1 MRIVFIIFLVFVTRD
16 AISQSDSVFKSVKI
30 PFDTN
35 RIKEPALLSNS
46 SDVFKYDSLYIWNDK
61 RTLSEIM
68 NERSGFFTSDFGLG
82 GRNLISYNGYLNG
95 NIGIFRDGIQI
106 NDILFGGFDIQNISV
121 NEIEKIEEVSNTS
134 SFLYG
139 NSTNGKTLNIITK
152 DVFRSKPFSQ
162 LRYSQDRFS
171 SLYADVVFNLPFTKK
186 LNWMAGATSHSS
198 DGRYLNSE
206 YTFWRGRTRLSY
218 YHSPSF
224 NAKINFYYDNLKRG
238 LDEGLI
244 YNSDEDSLEENTA
257 AVMNETSNEKLEN
270 FFYDATLTGKFFRN
284 PESLTSLI
292 LYSSNSIRRYYN
304 DYFLTVKQDTNNP
317 VSPPSDYHSV
327 QYGISFS
334 QNINYDFSRRA
345 GIDVKAGANVYFNSY
360 NYSNT
365 AFDKKDNTAYLA
377 FLKTDF
383 KYDNLNLSVFANAV
397 SNGSIADIN
406 AGMEGKYRINFGKNN
421 YAGIFGGI
429 NRIEQNPGSTGTG
442 GFLTQKINESGEYY
456 ESGAEFCFLGKI
468 FLNSYYYF
476 NDNQYSSGSGLYFSN
491 GGVNTALSILTKYI
505 DAVVKYNYTKSD
517 FFPENFIKSD
527 IAYHD
532 FLFRNKLNLRTGFNI
547 KYFSSP
553 KNYYRYSQGYYNFL
567 YLSSPYSM
575 SGFQIDYYLGAR
587 IGHANINLTIANILN
602 TFYYDTYL
610 YPADNLGGFLN
621 SISRFTIVWDFLN

>member
-1 MRIVFIIFLVFVTRD
+1 MKIVLILFLITLSRV
-16 AISQSDSVFKSVKI
+16 ILSQSDSTLKTAKA

-35 RIKEPALLSNS
+35 KIKEPALLSNY
-46 SDVFKYDSLYIWNDK
+46 SDIFRYDSLYIWNDK
-61 RTLSEIM
+61 RTLAEIM
-68 NERSGFFTSDFGLG
+68 NERSGFFTNDFGLG

-121 NEIEKIEEVSNTS
+121 NEIERIEEVSNTS

-139 NSTNGKTLNIITK
+139 NSTNGKAVNIITK

-171 SLYADVVFNLPFTKK
+171 SLNADVVFNLPFTKK

-257 AVMNETSNEKLEN
+257 AVMNETSNEKIEN

-284 PESLTSLI
+284 PESQTRLI

-304 DYFLTVKQDTNNP
+304 EYFLTVKQDTNNP
-317 VSPPSDYHSV
+317 LSPPSDYHSV

-334 QNINYDFSRRA
+334 QNFNYNFSRKA
-345 GIDVKAGANVYFNSY
+345 GFDIKAGANVYFNSY
-360 NYSNT
+360 NYSNP
-365 AFDKKDNTAYLA
+365 AFDNTDNTGYLA

-397 SNGSIADIN
+397 TSGSSADIN
-406 AGMEGKYRINFGKNN
+406 AGTEGKYRIYFGKNN
-421 YAGIFGGI
+421 YAGIYGGI
-429 NRIEQNPGSTGTG
+429 NRIEQNPGSIETGE
-442 GFLTQKINESGEYY
+442 FLTQKINESGEYY
-456 ESGAEFCFLGKI
+456 ETGAEFCFLGSI
-468 FLNSYYYF
+468 FLNSYYYY
-476 NDNQYSSGSGLYFSN
+476 NDNQYSSGSGLYLSN
-491 GGVNTALSILTKYI
+491 GGVNTSLSILTEYF

-527 IAYHD
+527 LAFHD

-553 KNYYRYSQGYYNFL
+553 NNYYRYSQGYYNFL
-567 YLSSPYSM
+567 YFSSPYDKN
-575 SGFQIDYYLGAR
+575 GFQIDYYLGAR
-587 IGHANINLTIANILN
+587 IGHANISLTVANILN